1 MIKTFGSLCS
11 GIEVASLVF
20 KPMGL
25 IPLWFSEI
33 AEFPSRFL
41 KNKYPNT
48 PNWGDMNDLPELIK
62 SKKIEAPDLL
72 SGGTP
77 CQAFSL
83 AGTQNGL
90 NDHRG
95 QLTLKYI
102 EIADEIDNVRA
113 EQGKQRAVL
122 FWENVEGVLSD
133 RTNAFGCF
141 LAGLAGFDKPI
152 EVTKWTNAG
161 VLKSAKRNIAWR
173 VLDGKY
179 FGLPQQR
186 RRLYLLAGDKNF
198 NPENVLF
205 EVGHK
210 IIDPFKVAQRNKPM
224 LSLFADEQEQDFN
237 QGLTK
242 TINGNEI
249 EIFRTYTDCLY
260 AAYGTKWNGNA
271 AAYNGSLYITQN
283 KKLRRITPLE
293 CERLMGLPDNYTLIN
308 GSSHTN
314 RYQAVGNSWAV
325 TVVQWIAQRLLQ
337 NNSERSV
344 VNTFAYKKN
353 NYSLDLVS
361 DFQLLDNGKYLN
373 GTSIPYDYKLANLI
387 DFVDTNAQENFYISS
402 KGCAGILRRKNEKNI
417 KINERLEKVLSYVSS
432 LE

>member
-11 GIEVASLVF
+11 GMEVATLVF

-25 IPLWFSEI
+25 NPLWFSEI
-33 AEFPSRFL
+33 ADFPSKFL
-41 KNKYPNT
+41 KHKYPNT
-48 PNWGDMNDLPELIK
+48 PNLGDMNDLPELIK
-62 SKKIEAPDLL
+62 SKKIEVPDLL

-102 EIADEIDNVRA
+102 EIADEIDIVRA
-113 EQGKQRAVL
+113 EQGKERATL

-152 EVTKWTNAG
+152 EVAKWTNAG
-161 VLKSAKRNIAWR
+161 VLKSEKRNIAWR

-186 RRLYLLAGDKNF
+186 RRLYLLAGGKNF

-205 EVGHK
+205 EIGHK
-210 IIDPFKVAQRNKPM
+210 IIDPFKAAQKSKSTP
-224 LSLFADEQEQDFN
+224 SLFEEEQEQNFN
-237 QGLTK
+237 QELTK
-242 TINGNEI
+242 TISGNEI

-283 KKLRRITPLE
+283 KKLRRISPLE

-325 TVVQWIAQRLLQ
+325 PVV
-337 NNSERSV
+337 
-344 VNTFAYKKN
+344 
-353 NYSLDLVS
+353 
-361 DFQLLDNGKYLN
+361 
-373 GTSIPYDYKLANLI
+373 
-387 DFVDTNAQENFYISS
+387 
-402 KGCAGILRRKNEKNI
+402 
-417 KINERLEKVLSYVSS
+417 
-432 LE
+432 

>member
-11 GIEVASLVF
+11 GIEVATLVF

-25 IPLWFSEI
+25 NPLWFSEI
-33 AEFPSRFL
+33 ADFPSIFL
-41 KNKYPNT
+41 KHKYPNT
-48 PNWGDMNDLPELIK
+48 PNLGDMNDLPELIK

-102 EIADEIDNVRA
+102 EIADETDKIRV
-113 EQGKQRAVL
+113 EQGKERAIL

-152 EVTKWTNAG
+152 EVAKWTNAG
-161 VLKSAKRNIAWR
+161 VLKSEKRNIAWR

-186 RRLYLLAGDKNF
+186 RRLYLLAGGKNF

-210 IIDPFKVAQRNKPM
+210 IIDPFKVAQKNKPT
-224 LSLFADEQEQDFN
+224 LSLFEDNQEQNFN
-237 QGLTK
+237 QDLTK

-325 TVVQWIAQRLLQ
+325 PVVKWIAERLLQ
-337 NNSERSV
+337 NNSEKSI
-344 VNTFAYKKN
+344 VNIFTDKKD
-353 NYSLDLVS
+353 NYSLDLIS

-387 DFVDTNAQENFYISS
+387 DFVDIAAQENFYISP
-402 KGCAGILRRKNEKNI
+402 KGCAGILRRKTEKNI
-417 KINERLEKVLSYVSS
+417 KINERLEIVLSYVSS
-432 LE
+432 LA